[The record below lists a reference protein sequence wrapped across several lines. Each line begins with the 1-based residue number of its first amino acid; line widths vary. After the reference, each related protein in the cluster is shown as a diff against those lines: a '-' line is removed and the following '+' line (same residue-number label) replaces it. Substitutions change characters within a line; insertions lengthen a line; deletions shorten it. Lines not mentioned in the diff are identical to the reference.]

1 MRKQKNLSQQELA
14 NKIGAS
20 RTIIG
25 NYERNANT
33 PSIEVLLKLA
43 KVFDVSVDFLI
54 GEGEFS
60 SYDKAVLKRMEDIE
74 RLDPDTQKHL
84 FFLIDNVIQN
94 FKTKKAFAWLNR
106 SNMKILLEVKDNKEA
121 FMMEL
126 LNNFK
131 FVKAKP
137 LATQEAEVLKGLR
150 EALME
155 VNQIKAGKK
164 KAQPLKEFLNKP

>member
-1 MRKQKNLSQQELA
+1 MLNIGERIIQLRKQKNLSQQELA
-14 NKIGAS
+14 DKIGAS

-54 GEGEFS
+54 WEGELA
-60 SYDKAVLKRMEDIE
+60 SYDKAVLKRMEDIK

-94 FKTKKAFAWLNR
+94 FKTKKAFA
-106 SNMKILLEVKDNKEA
+106 
-121 FMMEL
+121 
-126 LNNFK
+126 
-131 FVKAKP
+131 
-137 LATQEAEVLKGLR
+137 
-150 EALME
+150 
-155 VNQIKAGKK
+155 
-164 KAQPLKEFLNKP
+164 